1 MTLSRREFVLATTG
15 AVAVS
20 ALPKS
25 AATPAAAAPVPFK
38 QSVARWPFGSVPLPE
53 FCRTLKQIG
62 FEGVDLLQVEEWP
75 VAADAGLVCSLGY
88 ASTRDDYNTTGFG
101 DATNHPM
108 LWRELER
115 AIPLAGKAG
124 VPNVIVMTGNRRGMA
139 VEAGQAACIEGLRH
153 IAPLA
158 EQHGVTLC
166 MELLNTRVDHPDYLG
181 DHMAF
186 GRAVVD
192 GVGSPRLKLLYD
204 IYHMQIMEGDVIR
217 TIRDNAARIAHFH
230 TGGVPGRHEL
240 DDRQELNYRGIG
252 AALAE
257 LGFSGFVAHEF
268 EPTGE
273 WTEALKAAR
282 ARV

>member
-1 MTLSRREFVLATTG
+1 MAAGALPNVARTTTP
-15 AVAVS
+15 AVAV
-20 ALPKS
+20 P
-25 AATPAAAAPVPFK
+25 PVPFR
-38 QSVARWPFGSVPLPE
+38 QSVARWPFGSVPLPA

-75 VAADAGLVCSLGY
+75 VAAGAGLVCSLGY
-88 ASTRDDYNTTGFG
+88 ASGRDDYNTTGFG
-101 DATNHPM
+101 DATNHAM

-115 AIPLAGKAG
+115 AIPLAAKAG
-124 VPNVIVMTGNRRGMA
+124 VPNLIVMTGNRRGMA

-158 EQHGVTLC
+158 EKHGVTLC

-257 LGFSGFVAHEF
+257 LGFGGFVAHEF
-268 EPTGE
+268 EPTGD
-273 WTEALKAAR
+273 WQPALRSAR
-282 ARV
+282 ATLAGR